1 MIGRSLLALFLV
13 FPLIEAQTRP
23 SPAAVPPSK
32 PTEDAQLYRNTS
44 FGFRYRIPYGWVDR
58 TKEMNGEELNAQPKA
73 PAENTPDAANQNP
86 PKKDPEQKTTVTGSP
101 AADAKPSSQGQVL
114 LAIFERPPN
123 APGDTVNSAVV
134 IVTESA
140 STYPG
145 LKKAE
150 DYLGPLTELTTAK
163 GFKPEGDP
171 DVIEIDKRQL
181 IRADFA
187 KPLGPAK
194 DPTKDN
200 DTLTMH
206 QSTLVLLARG
216 QILSL
221 TFIAGSEDEV
231 DDLIDALHFVGGK
244 FAAH

>member
-1 MIGRSLLALFLV
+1 MSARMTRHSIL
-13 FPLIEAQTRP
+13 FPLLIAVAVASAAQNPPAPP
-23 SPAAVPPSK
+23 SPHK
-32 PTEDAQLYRNTS
+32 PTTAHGATSTSAAEDSQLYRNTT
-44 FGFRYRIPYGWVDR
+44 FGFRYKIPYGWVDR
-58 TKEMNGEELNAQPKA
+58 TEEMNAQEPNAQPKA
-73 PAENTPDAANQNP
+73 AAE
-86 PKKDPEQKTTVTGSP
+86 
-101 AADAKPSSQGQVL
+101 SSAGQVL

-150 DYLGPLTELTTAK
+150 DYLGPLTELATAK

-171 DVIEIDKRQL
+171 GVTEIDNRQL